1 MAWLSGG
8 AKSMTNP
15 VKAFGLPTL
24 LSDFTERTPNKGMQ
38 RTRNQHVSHAR
49 LVCCGG
55 SCAPLM
61 PSVTRRRRWS
71 IPR

>member
-24 LSDFTERTPNKGMQ
+24 LSDFTLSERLTKACSGRAISMSLMQ
-38 RTRNQHVSHAR
+38 GLSVAAVRAR
-49 LVCCGG
+49 
-55 SCAPLM
+55 
-61 PSVTRRRRWS
+61 R
-71 IPR
+71 